1 MTREYKFEYE
11 YVVGGEPQK
20 AIMALAVH
28 DAAELCSI
36 VKFLCEGDEDK
47 QMISLKLTKVRDIN
61 D

>member
-1 MTREYKFEYE
+1 MTREYKCEYE

-20 AIMALAVH
+20 AVTSLWVH

-36 VKFLCEGDEDK
+36 IKYLCEGEEDK
-47 QMISLKLTKVRDIN
+47 QITSLKLTKVRDIN